1 MRAASFALAVLIGL
15 VFAVPCAAQEWIE
28 YQNNEDGFKVVFP
41 YQPKISDTVWTTQQG
56 YVLPAR
62 VYNADS
68 NGGKYSMTVVD
79 YNGIERLGMER
90 SEKCPIGAET
100 CQGQPAGGLRSVI
113 GPGYATQDIRDAI
126 VYATFKYLQK
136 DVKVSEY
143 LWNWQDLVEGHQL
156 QLTNTADQ
164 SRTYLY
170 ISMHENKL
178 YIQDATVPK
187 GYPEPGLFQQSL
199 GYVDKDGNGIRY
211 QAVYSNQF
219 HGLRIDPVPP
229 LVRPAVPAPAPAA
242 TPTGGR

>member
-1 MRAASFALAVLIGL
+1 MRASTFILTFAMSLVVAASAS
-15 VFAVPCAAQEWIE
+15 AQEWIE

-41 YQPKISDTVWTTQQG
+41 YQPKITETTWATEQG

-62 VYNADS
+62 VYSGES
-68 NGGKYSMTVVD
+68 NGGRYSMTVVD
-79 YNGIERLGMER
+79 YTGIERLGMER
-90 SEKCPIGAET
+90 SEKCPVGAET
-100 CQGQPAGGLRSVI
+100 CQGQPAGQLRTVI

-126 VYATFKYLQK
+126 VYATFKYLQR
-136 DVKVSEY
+136 DVRVTEY

-156 QLTNTADQ
+156 QLTNADQ

-211 QAVYSNQF
+211 QAIYSNEF

-229 LVRPAVPAPAPAA
+229 RVGQAPPPAA
-242 TPTGGR
+242 ATAGR